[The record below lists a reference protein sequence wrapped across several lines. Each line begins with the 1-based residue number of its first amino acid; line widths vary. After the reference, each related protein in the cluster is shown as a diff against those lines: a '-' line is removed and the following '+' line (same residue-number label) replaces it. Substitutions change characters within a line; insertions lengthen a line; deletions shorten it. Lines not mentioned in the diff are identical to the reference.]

1 MEKIKARRRV
11 MNGNDFGS
19 LQPLVI
25 AYGYEKNTEQTVFL
39 GYDREISV
47 AGCNGLLKK
56 LLPLCNGINQLAD
69 ILAKLKKEY
78 EITFLQ
84 EVVRTLL
91 KNEILIDSRYFYW
104 VFHKR
109 SMNPPL
115 YFRELSEG
123 QIVEILS
130 RKNYKRYKE
139 RKEYSLASRE
149 EIDSTLLDFMKS
161 RRSIWRYSSQEISFQ
176 TLSGLLRVAYG
187 IVRREDLGLYVVPHR
202 TVPSGGALYPLE
214 IYIATLVDVG
224 KIRKGLYYFQKE
236 RECLTLL
243 KEGNFRA
250 ELREMVVDVPE
261 TIVSASLFMFVTAS
275 FNRECEK
282 YANRGYRH
290 ILLEA
295 GHLAQN
301 VYLYCLDQNLD
312 TVELSGFLDE
322 KLADFLGL
330 SLFEESP
337 VTVLAVGGR

>member
-1 MEKIKARRRV
+1 MDK
-11 MNGNDFGS
+11 NDFDR

-25 AYGYEKNTEQTVFL
+25 AYGYEKDTNQTVFL
-39 GYDREISV
+39 GYDREITV
-47 AGCNGLLKK
+47 AGCNNLLKE
-56 LLPLCNGINQLAD
+56 LLPLCNGINQLVD
-69 ILAKLKKEY
+69 ILAKLGEEY
-78 EITFLQ
+78 EAVSLK
-84 EVVRTLL
+84 EVIQTLL
-91 KNEILIDSRYFYW
+91 DNEILIDSRYLYW

-123 QIVEILS
+123 QITEILS
-130 RKNYKRYKE
+130 RKNHKEYPE
-139 RKEYSLASRE
+139 RKEYSLASSE
-149 EIDSTLLDFMKS
+149 EIDSALLDFMKS
-161 RRSIWRYSSQEISFQ
+161 RRSVWRYASQEISF
-176 TLSGLLRVAYG
+176 LAFSGLLKAAYG
-187 IVRREDLGLYVVPHR
+187 IVRREDLGAYVVPHR

-214 IYIATLVDVG
+214 MYVVTLIDIGQVP
-224 KIRKGLYYFQKE
+224 KGLYHFQKDKE
-236 RECLTLL
+236 YLVLL
-243 KEGNFRA
+243 KEGDFREKLK
-250 ELREMVVDVPE
+250 ELVVEARE
-261 TIVSASLFMFVTAS
+261 TIDSASLFIFVTAS

-282 YANRGYRH
+282 YSNRGYRH

-330 SLFEESP
+330 DPFEESP